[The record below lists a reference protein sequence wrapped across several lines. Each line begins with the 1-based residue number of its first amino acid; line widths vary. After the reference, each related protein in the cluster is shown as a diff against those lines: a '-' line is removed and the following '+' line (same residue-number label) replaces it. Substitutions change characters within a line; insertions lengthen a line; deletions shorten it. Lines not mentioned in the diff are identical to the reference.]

1 MSGFKDFVSHVKISP
16 RLVRWIFISIGAIAG
31 AGIIAIAA
39 IYLAVV
45 SNKPDLPMGADLY
58 ALNRPQAFTFLDAKG
73 AVVGRRGAI
82 VGERLKLEQMPA
94 YVPAAFLAMEDRHFY
109 EHHGVDPTGIARA
122 ALANLLSGHVAQ
134 GGSTITQQLAKLLFL
149 SPERTLSRKIQEMS
163 FALALEHNLTK
174 QQILELYLNRI
185 YLGSGAYGVDGAAH
199 VYFGKSARKLT
210 VAEAA
215 MLAALTRAP
224 TAFSPR
230 RDLPAAQ
237 GRANTVLDAMMEMG
251 AATPVQ
257 IAEARLHPAEITDLA
272 EENARDYYLDT
283 AADEARR
290 LAGGAVGDLTVVVT
304 LDPALQ
310 SAARKS
316 IQTVLDKKGAKA
328 NVSQGALVVMTP
340 TGEVKALVGGRDY
353 ADSTFNR
360 ITQAHRQPGS
370 SFKPFVYVAALE
382 AGLTPGTEREDAP
395 IELGSYSPENYGH
408 QEWGTLTLTQALAHS
423 VNRIAVALEQ
433 EVGVQSVIAVARRL
447 GITSPLQADATLALG
462 SSDVYPMELAG
473 AYASFA
479 SLGLEVQPH
488 LVIEVRG
495 GNGAILYHRLNATP
509 ERVMSEEEAIA
520 MNAMLYEVI
529 QSGTGRAAAVGG
541 AELAGKTG
549 TTQDYRDA
557 WFVGYS
563 TGLVCAVWVGNDD
576 FTPMKGVTGGG
587 IPAQIWGRFMTTA
600 LKKYPPQPLPRA
612 VPEEPETELVDAPQD
627 EEALAEQREQQAE
640 HRQSEHRGL
649 FDWLFGW
656 GSDDEEKRAKAR
668 EQAQQRQQHW
678 SDHPAMGGTERRRN
692 PADEPPQPPPSDEP
706 DE

>member
-1 MSGFKDFVSHVKISP
+1 MERLKEFFSHLKISP
-16 RLVRWIFISIGAIAG
+16 RVLRWIFFSIGAVAAAG
-31 AGIIAIAA
+31 FITIAA
-39 IYLAVV
+39 VYLAVV
-45 SNKPDLPMGADLY
+45 SNNPDLPMGADLY
-58 ALNRPQAFTFLDAKG
+58 ALNRPQAFTFLDTKG
-73 AVVGRRGAI
+73 NVVGRRGAI
-82 VGERLKLEQMPA
+82 VGERLKLDQMPA

-109 EHHGVDPTGIARA
+109 EHHGVDPSGIARA
-122 ALANLLSGHVAQ
+122 ALANLLTGHVAQ

-149 SPERTLSRKIQEMS
+149 SPERTLSRKVQEMS
-163 FALALEHNLTK
+163 YALALERKLSK

-237 GRANTVLDAMMEMG
+237 MRANTVLDAMMEMG
-251 AATPVQ
+251 AATPTE
-257 IAEARLHPAEITDLA
+257 IADARLHPAEITDLA
-272 EENARDYYLDT
+272 EENARDYFLDT

-290 LAGGAVGDLTVVVT
+290 LAGTAVGDLTVVVT

-310 SAARKS
+310 SAARKAVQS
-316 IQTVLDKKGAKA
+316 LLDKKGEKSK
-328 NVSQGALVVMTP
+328 VSQGALVAMTP
-340 TGEVKALVGGRDY
+340 NGEVKALVGGRDY

-382 AGLTPGTEREDAP
+382 AGMTPDTEREDEP
-395 IELGSYSPENYGH
+395 IEIGSYSPENYGH

-423 VNRIAVALEQ
+423 VNRIAVSLEQ
-433 EVGVQSVIAVARRL
+433 EVGVGSVIAVARRL
-447 GITSPLQADATLALG
+447 GITSPMQADATLALG

-479 SLGLEVQPH
+479 SGGLEVQPH
-488 LVIEVRG
+488 LVTEVRG

-509 ERVMSEEEAIA
+509 ERVMSEEEAMA

-529 QSGTGRAAAVGG
+529 QSGTGRGAAVGG

-563 TGLVCAVWVGNDD
+563 TSLVCAVWVGNDD

-600 LKKYPPQPLPRA
+600 LKKYPPQTLPRA
-612 VPEEPETELVDAPQD
+612 VPQETEPELVDAPED
-627 EEALAEQREQQAE
+627 EEALAEQREEQGQ

-656 GSDDEEKRAKAR
+656 SSDDEEKRAKAR
-668 EQAQQRQQHW
+668 EQERSREERW
-678 SDHPAMGGTERRRN
+678 SNHPAMGGERRRGDSEDG
-692 PADEPPQPPPSDEP
+692 PQEPPESSDHP
-706 DE
+706 